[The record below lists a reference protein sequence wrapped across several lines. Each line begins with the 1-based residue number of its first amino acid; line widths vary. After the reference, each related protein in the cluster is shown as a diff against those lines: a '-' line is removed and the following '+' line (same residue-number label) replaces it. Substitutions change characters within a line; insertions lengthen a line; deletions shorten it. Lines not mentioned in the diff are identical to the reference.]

1 MVSLEF
7 GACLLWSSS
16 LPFQCALARR
26 YRLHTDPSAWVW
38 FGRHNVRRGTCA
50 QRRALG
56 RCIIDWF
63 VWKHFGD
70 MSQLKC
76 VWSFESNWN
85 LILQSLAAKGQQA
98 LQASNGKAQ
107 SDHKN
112 QQYQIAII
120 NLAYCVLLTFRGNV
134 IMPPQRWYIVSYSNI
149 QRYIFSYSNMLN
161 IKEFLRFHHLCYIF
175 VLFPIS
181 YLSPKYSIL
190 NG

>member
-1 MVSLEF
+1 MSLEF

-16 LPFQCALARR
+16 LAFQCALARR
-26 YRLHTDPSAWVW
+26 YRLHRDPTNRRGWVW
-38 FGRHNVRRGTCA
+38 QAQVRRGTCA

-56 RCIIDWF
+56 QRIIEWF

-107 SDHKN
+107 SDHKH

-149 QRYIFSYSNMLN
+149 QRYISSYS
-161 IKEFLRFHHLCYIF
+161 K
-175 VLFPIS
+175 
-181 YLSPKYSIL
+181 IL
-190 NG
+190 LLTTFI

>member
-16 LPFQCALARR
+16 LAFHCALTRR
-26 YRLHTDPSAWVW
+26 YRLHMNPTAGVG

-56 RCIIDWF
+56 RRIIDWF

-107 SDHKN
+107 SDHKH

-120 NLAYCVLLTFRGNV
+120 NFAHCHCVLLTFRGNV

-149 QRYIFSYSNMLN
+149 QIYIYPHIQTYKDTDSYIQRY
-161 IKEFLRFHHLCYIF
+161 
-175 VLFPIS
+175 
-181 YLSPKYSIL
+181 
-190 NG
+190 